1 MSYSTIHAISQS
13 QTLRNR
19 CSAAAAEQGVQAGEE
34 DHWVY
39 RNALRLA
46 AQPGWSAAW
55 ESALAAGNEQ
65 PGADPAVITDGMILA
80 AVTGLLGV
88 SGG

>member
-13 QTLRNR
+13 QSLRNR
-19 CSAAAAEQGVQAGEE
+19 CSAAAAEQGVPAGEE

-39 RNALRLA
+39 THALRLA

-55 ESALAAGNEQ
+55 ESALTSGVED
-65 PGADPAVITDGMILA
+65 PGADPGVITDGMILA
-80 AVTGLLGV
+80 AVQALLGAEAT
-88 SGG
+88 